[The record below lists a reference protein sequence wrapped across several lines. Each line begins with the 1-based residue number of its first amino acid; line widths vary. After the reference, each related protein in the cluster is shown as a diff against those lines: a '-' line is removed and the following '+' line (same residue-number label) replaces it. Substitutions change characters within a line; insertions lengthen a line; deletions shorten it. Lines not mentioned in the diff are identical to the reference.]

1 MFRDVYYITVDGP
14 SCERARKLFNLH
26 GLPIGCVL
34 LNEKNI
40 FQQAQTLMEQGAKIF
55 IARGGVAAIVKRLVP
70 VLVVPLSYDFIDFYY
85 PVMEACSRSEKVV
98 VVGWYQ
104 HILWFEEY
112 KKLLPSKVRYVDPP
126 NFQSP
131 NTEEL
136 WEVVR
141 QLKEE
146 GFEYFVGGSVVENE
160 AIRLG
165 AQGLQVNVSDEA
177 YLQAAREALH
187 YTHILKERELWY
199 HTAEVI
205 LEHVREGFVF
215 ANLDGQVLQINQ
227 NARNILLETP
237 QQSKEALTL
246 SGLGLSESLQRDLS
260 CEKPIVS
267 RVFNAYS
274 GKGILDGETLYIRG
288 DPIGRLLTVQS
299 MESIRQM
306 EKKLRLDSV
315 RSGHYAKTQFQDI
328 LGQSPAILQARQTA
342 KLYAASSAAVLITGE
357 SGTGKEMFAQAIH
370 NAGSRSKEPFV
381 AVNCATVPAN
391 LLESELFGYV
401 KGAFTGARS
410 EGKAGIFETADK
422 GTIFLDEIGE
432 MPFELQSRL
441 LRVLQEKEITRVGD
455 LRVIPVD
462 ARIIAATNRNLY
474 QAVQEKTFREDL
486 FYRLCV
492 LSLALPPLRS
502 RKEDV
507 SLLIRHFLRLKGRSD
522 AVFTEGA
529 FRLLKTYD
537 WPGNVREVVN
547 FVERVC
553 ALQSDDIFDEELTR
567 MAMEQPGRV
576 NGTHLYFAGSEADRQ
591 LLLIL
596 RECRG
601 GRTEAAQVL
610 GISRSTLW
618 RKLKD
623 LEQRGIKLP

>member
-205 LEHVREGFVF
+205 LEHAG
-215 ANLDGQVLQINQ
+215 
-227 NARNILLETP
+227 
-237 QQSKEALTL
+237 
-246 SGLGLSESLQRDLS
+246 
-260 CEKPIVS
+260 
-267 RVFNAYS
+267 
-274 GKGILDGETLYIRG
+274 
-288 DPIGRLLTVQS
+288 
-299 MESIRQM
+299 
-306 EKKLRLDSV
+306 
-315 RSGHYAKTQFQDI
+315 RSGSPILRHRHGGWQGYLCAKGRGTYNF
-328 LGQSPAILQARQTA
+328 SPPQNWVCI
-342 KLYAASSAAVLITGE
+342 
-357 SGTGKEMFAQAIH
+357 
-370 NAGSRSKEPFV
+370 
-381 AVNCATVPAN
+381 
-391 LLESELFGYV
+391 SEL
-401 KGAFTGARS
+401 
-410 EGKAGIFETADK
+410 
-422 GTIFLDEIGE
+422 
-432 MPFELQSRL
+432 
-441 LRVLQEKEITRVGD
+441 
-455 LRVIPVD
+455 
-462 ARIIAATNRNLY
+462 
-474 QAVQEKTFREDL
+474 
-486 FYRLCV
+486 
-492 LSLALPPLRS
+492 
-502 RKEDV
+502 
-507 SLLIRHFLRLKGRSD
+507 
-522 AVFTEGA
+522 
-529 FRLLKTYD
+529 
-537 WPGNVREVVN
+537 
-547 FVERVC
+547 
-553 ALQSDDIFDEELTR
+553 
-567 MAMEQPGRV
+567 QPG
-576 NGTHLYFAGSEADRQ
+576 AGAECLRKYCAAD
-591 LLLIL
+591 
-596 RECRG
+596 
-601 GRTEAAQVL
+601 TA
-610 GISRSTLW
+610 
-618 RKLKD
+618 
-623 LEQRGIKLP
+623 